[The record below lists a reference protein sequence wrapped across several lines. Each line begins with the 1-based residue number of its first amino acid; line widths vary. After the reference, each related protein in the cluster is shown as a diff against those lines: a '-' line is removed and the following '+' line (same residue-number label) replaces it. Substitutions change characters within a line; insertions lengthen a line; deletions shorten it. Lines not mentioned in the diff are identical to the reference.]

1 MTSLCVYV
9 YTCVHAC
16 VWGGG
21 IEMHGA
27 TIRYG
32 NSFGTG
38 HSHGLERV
46 GD

>member
-1 MTSLCVYV
+1 MCV
-9 YTCVHAC
+9 CVCMCAC
-16 VWGGG
+16 MCLGGGG